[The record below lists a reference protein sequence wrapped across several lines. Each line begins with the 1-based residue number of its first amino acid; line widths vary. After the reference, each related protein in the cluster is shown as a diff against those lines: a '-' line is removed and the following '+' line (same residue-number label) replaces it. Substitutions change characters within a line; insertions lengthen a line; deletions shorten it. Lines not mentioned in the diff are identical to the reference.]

1 MLKTPGMSARWPQFE
16 SILVREERDR
26 VHVTFNRPGVKN
38 ALTHP
43 MMLELQ
49 QVIEA
54 LPARHDLRVVVFRGA
69 GGNFCAGGDLSFMA
83 KTATAPA
90 PADSADP
97 IVAAYRVFGRVLMA
111 LDRLPQA
118 VVSLVEGAAA
128 GGGFGIACSSDVTI
142 TLADAVFAMPEA
154 RSGFIPGQVVPAI
167 TRRIGLAHARRL
179 VVTGDRLDG
188 QQALALGV
196 AHYCVGTVAEAE
208 AKLDQVLGQIRRC
221 APNAVAAAKRLVL
234 QVGAVDEARL
244 LDQAAEV
251 LVDLL
256 RQPEAQEG
264 IAAFFEKRPPA
275 WAR

>member
-1 MLKTPGMSARWPQFE
+1 MTDRWPDFQ
-16 SILVREERDR
+16 SILVREERER
-26 VHVTFNRPGVKN
+26 IHITFNRPEVKN

-49 QVIEA
+49 QVVAA
-54 LPARHDLRVVVFRGA
+54 LPGRRDLRVVVFRGA

-83 KTATAPA
+83 KTAAAP
-90 PADSADP
+90 PTGDGADP
-97 IVAAYRVFGRVLMA
+97 TVAAYRVFGQVLMA
-111 LDRLPQA
+111 LDRVPQA

-128 GGGFGIACSSDVTI
+128 GGGFGVACSSDVTI

-167 TRRIGLAHARRL
+167 TKRIGAAHARRL

-188 QQALALGV
+188 RQALALGV
-196 AHYCVGTVAEAE
+196 AHYCVGTAAEAE
-208 AKLDQVLGQIRRC
+208 AKLEQVLGQIRRC

-234 QVGAVDEARL
+234 QVGEAEEARL
-244 LDQAAEV
+244 LDDAAEI